1 MPAWRSY
8 SWVQKGPVPS
18 CWLRIALPPGSSQWS
33 CSTLAIFD
41 MQKTWENEVNKDEL
55 WWYMAGNQKQD
66 SIIDVRTSSCI
77 RPEKCYPST
86 KTKHWTTKHDMYT
99 IKNLVL
105 QSDLFDHQFEVNPNS
120 GPLNH
125 LKRVTSD
132 VFRPWISVLPAWWWW
147 GTHECRSTTCD
158 AQQWVDSLPC
168 QTSSNITPPK
178 NPLSL
183 CIYIYISSQSTQSIQ
198 ISQITFR
205 KQCPLRPSG
214 LGLKMISDPA
224 LEPWVP
230 CSCCGTCR
238 FKLFKYCISFCWCC
252 TSDPKWPDSTA
263 RNLPDGPLG
272 IWGDPKSEFKTR
284 AVVHH
289 TNLQTQL
296 HFMTSVMQNSQS
308 NICQGY
314 LLNGPIRAF

>member
-1 MPAWRSY
+1 MTCTQS
-8 SWVQKGPVPS
+8 
-18 CWLRIALPPGSSQWS
+18 
-33 CSTLAIFD
+33 
-41 MQKTWENEVNKDEL
+41 KTWFFKVTFLITNSRL
-55 WWYMAGNQKQD
+55 
-66 SIIDVRTSSCI
+66 T
-77 RPEKCYPST
+77 
-86 KTKHWTTKHDMYT
+86 
-99 IKNLVL
+99 
-105 QSDLFDHQFEVNPNS
+105 PNS

-183 CIYIYISSQSTQSIQ
+183 SVYIYISSQSTQSIQ

-238 FKLFKYCISFCWCC
+238 FKLVKYCISFCWCC

-272 IWGDPKSEFKTR
+272 IWGDPKSEFKTSR
-284 AVVHH
+284 SAPYKSPNTTPLYDFGDAKFPKQYLSRVFAKRSYPGLLDH
-289 TNLQTQL
+289 T
-296 HFMTSVMQNSQS
+296 
-308 NICQGY
+308 
-314 LLNGPIRAF
+314 